1 MEVALTFG
9 SLGDII
15 ELVQLSI
22 KLGRAIGVGTAAVS
36 GNSAKEYQELR
47 HDLDVLVSV
56 LMQVVATYQQHE
68 LGTPLHVLDSVTKS
82 VVDQFTTLIQD
93 ALDHLQSRY
102 GSNLTKE
109 GSGNK
114 AKDIYKKVEW
124 SVREKDR
131 LRILHE
137 KLQVGMERLNLLSTL
152 SARNSARVDNAT
164 LVARIGE
171 VQNLCQDEHKQVLE
185 LFEKQK
191 LDYNTQFEKQ
201 TEQLNAMQIELGTAQ
216 QNGCTLLSMARDAVQ
231 GILEVK
237 DLLISMSQAVISLQI
252 SATQT
257 QYMRQLDPTREL
269 SVTLEDSLGRQIPI
283 PAEWLDTL
291 EWAALN
297 SLLVGLFQGKKGQDM
312 VRRQAYALEESA
324 SGRDISS
331 DRPLSQ
337 FLRRGMKINMNAL
350 EGVNILCPVPD
361 CGMWFRMQKMIVEDA
376 PAPESGVKGLEDITV
391 TKDAT
396 VVTSIPAEPGDFLRV
411 RLLRV
416 PLKVMQPETVE
427 LENESD
433 YTGEDV
439 SGEAVR
445 DLGAEDP
452 YDADHDSG
460 REKSSSFRR
469 RRHQGIYVNGR
480 RVVLEHPGF
489 GERSSEMRGWAGTN
503 PGRVMVV
510 PNPPT
515 ARTPPLNFAL
525 TPPLRFRDPSVSREH
540 YSRPYIVDE
549 RPRIVEPH
557 GRPRHRDMSD
567 DNEERAQRRREREEA
582 RQLRKETE
590 FRERIERAHVWIANR
605 PAVRVSPVQLGES
618 TVVEDSEARLDAIK
632 RELDETALLEHRLRE
647 RMLPARRASIGPGSR
662 RHRVAYGDGMYRWE

>member
-22 KLGRAIGVGTAAVS
+22 KLGRAIGVGTAAVN

-68 LGTPLHVLDSVTKS
+68 LGTPLHVLDSVIK
-82 VVDQFTTLIQD
+82 
-93 ALDHLQSRY
+93 
-102 GSNLTKE
+102 
-109 GSGNK
+109 
-114 AKDIYKKVEW
+114 
-124 SVREKDR
+124 
-131 LRILHE
+131 
-137 KLQVGMERLNLLSTL
+137 
-152 SARNSARVDNAT
+152 NSARVDNAT
-164 LVARIGE
+164 LVARIGQ
-171 VQNLCQDEHKQVLE
+171 VQKLCQDEHKQVLE

-269 SVTLEDSLGRQIPI
+269 SVTLEDSLGRHIPI

-376 PAPESGVKGLEDITV
+376 PAPESGVKGLEDITA

-416 PLKVMQPETVE
+416 PLKVMQPEMVE
-427 LENESD
+427 LEKESD
-433 YTGEDV
+433 YAGEDV

-480 RVVLEHPGF
+480 RVVLDHPGF

-567 DNEERAQRRREREEA
+567 DNEERAQRRRERKDA

-618 TVVEDSEARLDAIK
+618 TVVEESEARLDAIK